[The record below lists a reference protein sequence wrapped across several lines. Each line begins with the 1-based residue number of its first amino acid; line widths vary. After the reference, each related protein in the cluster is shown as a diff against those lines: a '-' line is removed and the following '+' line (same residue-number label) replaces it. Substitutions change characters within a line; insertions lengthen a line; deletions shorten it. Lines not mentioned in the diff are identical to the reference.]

1 MSGLDALLLSLVVGY
16 AFVTGLTIEK
26 EPKIQRVL
34 DLVLILIG
42 MMLLVT

>member
-1 MSGLDALLLSLVVGY
+1 MSGSEALLLSVVVGY

-26 EPKIQRVL
+26 EPKIWRVL

-42 MMLLVT
+42 MMALVT